1 MDSDMNIEVKFQL
14 FGENVKT
21 LECGWA
27 VSVQQVELRYLR
39 EKLFHQ
45 NQQRPISTH
54 FRVS

>member
-1 MDSDMNIEVKFQL
+1 MNIEVKFQL

-21 LECGWA
+21 L